1 MKNHFERARF
11 WRRFIAGLIDFALLF
26 LLFLLFF
33 YLLLILTS
41 WAKWKFYFW
50 ILNVFFITMVYR
62 ILFVAF
68 SSQTLGQFFT
78 NSKIYF
84 LIENLNFKDKIKILF
99 KREIFLTINWIISL
113 FIASLLLDLSFGID
127 FNFFER
133 FKNQKLSLFQQI
145 SISFPALFSKVN
157 FFFMIVNSLSIL
169 GSRQTT
175 IVDRYSKTEIY
186 LKKSSL
192 KNNYLNPIQANF
204 VPVYWEGN

>member
-1 MKNHFERARF
+1 
-11 WRRFIAGLIDFALLF
+11 
-26 LLFLLFF
+26 
-33 YLLLILTS
+33 
-41 WAKWKFYFW
+41 
-50 ILNVFFITMVYR
+50 MVYR

-145 SISFPALFSKVN
+145 SISLPALFSKVN